1 MSNTAALD
9 TKDIKEQEA
18 FEQHHNENGISVAE
32 DGGIVDRAR
41 MEKRLLWKL
50 DARFSILIVIYILNY
65 IDRNNLSASK
75 DHGVVEDLKL
85 KGTEYSTLLSILYCG
100 YILMQLPSNMLVQ
113 YTGRPSIFLPT
124 CIVIWGA
131 ISVATGFTHNFREA
145 LVTRFFL
152 GFVEAS
158 FFPGAILLLSNWY
171 RRNELGLRITI
182 LYCGSL
188 ISNAFGPLIAYGI
201 LETME
206 GKGGLRAWQ
215 WLFTIEGCLT
225 IVVGLLAVVVL
236 PDFPKNSRGFSA
248 QEKHL
253 AETRMT
259 EDTGMKDETKVS
271 TWSALKMAMSD
282 YKLWVMA
289 LSLTSM
295 TIGLSFNQF
304 FPQLTASL
312 GYAKQYSLLL
322 CAPPFA
328 FAAICAFFVSRHSD
342 KTNERYWHIV
352 IPASI
357 GIIGFIIA
365 MSTQAFGA
373 RYFALFLQAQSYS
386 GFVCFLAWVSGTFAR
401 PAMKRAIS
409 IAFVNAFSQL
419 GNVAGAYCF
428 SSDWAPTYAKS
439 YAICIATFVFAIAG
453 CTFHRWTLAKLNK
466 ELEAR
471 DEAATEGTEH
481 KGLDSLDFPAGDRKS
496 VV

>member
-1 MSNTAALD
+1 MSSDDVKAKAG
-9 TKDIKEQEA
+9 EA
-18 FEQHHNENGISVAE
+18 FEQDHEEIGNLAGATLE
-32 DGGIVDRAR
+32 GGQIVDRTKLER
-41 MEKRLLWKL
+41 RLLRKL

-65 IDRNNLSASK
+65 IDRNAPSASSA
-75 DHGVVEDLKL
+75 HGFKSDLHL
-85 KGTEYSTLLSILYCG
+85 TSVQYSTCLSILYVG
-100 YILMQLPSNMLVQ
+100 YILMQIPSNMLVQ
-113 YTGRPSIFLPT
+113 YTGRPSIFLPLA
-124 CIVIWGA
+124 IFIWGA
-131 ISVATGFTHNFREA
+131 ISLATGFVKNFGQA
-145 LVTRFFL
+145 VVTRFFL
-152 GFVEAS
+152 GFVEAA

-171 RRNELGLRITI
+171 RRNELGLRITV

-215 WLFTIEGCLT
+215 LLFIIEGGITCGVAL
-225 IVVGLLAVVVL
+225 IAAFVL
-236 PDFPKNSRGFSA
+236 PDFPKNSRGFSE
-248 QEKHL
+248 QERHL

-259 EDTGMKDETKVS
+259 EDMGMADETKVS
-271 TWSALKMAMSD
+271 SWTALKLALRD

-289 LSLTSM
+289 LSLTSF

-312 GYAKQYSLLL
+312 GYAKQFSLLL

-357 GIIGFIIA
+357 GIVGFIIA
-365 MSTQAFGA
+365 MSTQSFGA

-401 PAMKRAIS
+401 PSMKRAVS

-419 GNVAGAYCF
+419 GNIAGAYCF
-428 SSDWAPTYAKS
+428 DASWAPSYAKS
-439 YAICIATFVFAIAG
+439 YAICISTFVFAIAG
-453 CTFHRWTLAKLNK
+453 CTFHRWTLARLNQR
-466 ELEAR
+466 LAAR
-471 DEAATEGTEH
+471 DEGEAKGREH
-481 KGLDSLDFPAGDRKS
+481 TGLDPLDFPAGFRYTL
-496 VV
+496 